1 MGIYVQHKVGRGE
14 DDPATRA
21 VSVTQLSPA
30 QYNAAMV
37 DENGTEFD
45 STAAELNA
53 LTGAGLSAAELGY
66 INITTLGT
74 GAASKAVV
82 LDASGD
88 YTYPA
93 SGTIV
98 YPSGAT
104 LTAQSGSTVNIAG
117 TFQVGGVAVTATA
130 AELNKVDQS
139 LADVYADG
147 FLQPRVAQAT
157 WDFAV
162 DGGAIS
168 AIDLGVTIPANSL
181 IVGSVIDVQTT
192 CTSATDAGTGAISVA
207 GANDIVAAVAIGTG
221 TPWDQ
226 GRQVGIPKW
235 TAATMVKTTS
245 AAAITFTIA
254 VEAFT
259 AGKFVVH
266 LFYVPTLVNV

>member
-1 MGIYVQHKVGRGE
+1 MGIYVATKIGRE
-14 DDPATRA
+14 QDNAETRA
-21 VSVTQLSPA
+21 NNVLQLSPA
-30 QYNAAMV
+30 QYNAALV
-37 DENGTEFD
+37 DETGTAFTA
-45 STAAELNA
+45 TAAELNA
-53 LTGAGLSAAELGY
+53 LTGTGLSAAELAY
-66 INITTLGT
+66 LDITTLGT

-93 SGTIV
+93 TGTIV
-98 YPSGAT
+98 YPSSAT

-130 AELNKVDQS
+130 AELNKVDQTA
-139 LADVYADG
+139 ADVYADG

-181 IVGSVIDVQTT
+181 IIGGLYDVQTT
-192 CTSATDAGTGAISVA
+192 CTSAGDTGTGAISVA
-207 GANDIVAAVAIGTG
+207 SANDILLAVAIGTG
-221 TPWDQ
+221 TPFDQ
-226 GRQVGIPKW
+226 GIRQIIP
-235 TAATMVKTTS
+235 ATPANAVKTTS

-254 VEAFT
+254 VAAFT
-259 AGKFVVH
+259 AGKFTVH
-266 LFYVPTLVNV
+266 LFYIPTLVNV